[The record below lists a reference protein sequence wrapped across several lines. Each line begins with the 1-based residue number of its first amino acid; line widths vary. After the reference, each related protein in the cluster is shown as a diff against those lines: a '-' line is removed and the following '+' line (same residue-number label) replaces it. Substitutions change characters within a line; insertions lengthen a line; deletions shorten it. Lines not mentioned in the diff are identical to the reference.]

1 MMVKKKPIYLNS
13 TNQHIMP
20 YTGVHLSNISN
31 IVTQSGRPATAA
43 LRYCRPGQKTA
54 QALVQ
59 TANPKLLSGAV
70 AERTAL
76 QNENQEN
83 SQGLLESNAF

>member
-1 MMVKKKPIYLNS
+1 ML
-13 TNQHIMP
+13 
-20 YTGVHLSNISN
+20 LSNKSN
-31 IVTQSGRPATAA
+31 IVTQMGRLATLAA
-43 LRYCRPGQKTA
+43 RYCRPGQRAA
-54 QALVQ
+54 QALVQLQ

-83 SQGLLESNAF
+83 SQGLLESNVF